1 MTATLRLP
9 VATLVAVLL
18 MVVAGGLPLGV
29 AVAGRTVPAGRAG
42 DLHGGIVALAGI
54 LAVALAL
61 AASWDRGVRRPA
73 RLVTWGALALFAVH
87 VAAGQSAWL
96 VAGSRSLV
104 AMATAQGL
112 VAATVLAAGLVVAD
126 KAAAARSRSAGNDV
140 RAGAGIALGRSFA
153 ALATLA
159 TTIVLALM
167 LTGSWAEAAGPT
179 LACPEWPTCRAGTVF
194 PTDGGQS
201 VWPEVAH
208 RAVAALGVVAVLA
221 MAALAW
227 RRASRLLQSLT
238 VAASALVLLEA
249 LVGADLVLSVS
260 QAGLSAL
267 HLATG
272 TLLWATMV
280 AILFL
285 VCRGGTGPARV
296 AATAPAAVRP
306 TAGMVVPA
314 QVTFGAPA
322 LATAQVPAVT
332 LRPAPLAAT
341 GLARFGAT
349 INDYTALT
357 KPNILSLLLVT
368 TLGAMLVAAEGIPT
382 FALVFWTMLGGT
394 LAAGG
399 ANAINCF
406 VDRDIDAVM
415 RRTQHRAT
423 AAGRISPTA
432 ALTFGLALSAL
443 AVGTLAWLVNPLAAG
458 LALAGN
464 LFYVLVYTCW
474 LKRTTPQNIVIG
486 GAAGAVPPLV
496 GWAAVTGSLDPVA
509 WLLFAIIFFWTP
521 PHFWAL
527 ALLKYKEYDSV
538 SVPMLPVVAG
548 EEVTRRQ
555 IVIYSALL
563 ALVALLPLAFGL
575 GWVYALGSVVLNGLF
590 LGKAI
595 RLWRTKEPAH
605 ARDLFFFSLWYLAVI
620 FAAAVADRLILA

>member
-1 MTATLRLP
+1 
-9 VATLVAVLL
+9 
-18 MVVAGGLPLGV
+18 
-29 AVAGRTVPAGRAG
+29 
-42 DLHGGIVALAGI
+42 
-54 LAVALAL
+54 
-61 AASWDRGVRRPA
+61 
-73 RLVTWGALALFAVH
+73 
-87 VAAGQSAWL
+87 
-96 VAGSRSLV
+96 
-104 AMATAQGL
+104 
-112 VAATVLAAGLVVAD
+112 
-126 KAAAARSRSAGNDV
+126 
-140 RAGAGIALGRSFA
+140 
-153 ALATLA
+153 
-159 TTIVLALM
+159 M
-167 LTGSWAEAAGPT
+167 LTGSWAGAAGPT
-179 LACPEWPTCRAGTVF
+179 LACPEWPACRAGTMF
-194 PTDGGQS
+194 PTGDGAA
-201 VWPEVAH
+201 VRPELAH

-227 RRASRLLQSLT
+227 RRGASRSLQALT
-238 VAASALVLLEA
+238 VAASTLVVLEA
-249 LVGADLVLSVS
+249 LVGADLVLSLGR
-260 QAGLSAL
+260 AGLSAL

-280 AILFL
+280 AILVL
-285 VCRGGTGPARV
+285 VWHGSTVPARQS
-296 AATAPAAVRP
+296 APAAARP
-306 TAGMVVPA
+306 APGSAGPA
-314 QVTFGAPA
+314 IGATPAPDLAVSASPVT
-322 LATAQVPAVT
+322 ATAQAPAVAP
-332 LRPAPLAAT
+332 RPATAAT
-341 GLARFGAT
+341 GTARFTA
-349 INDYTALT
+349 ILNDYVALT
-357 KPNILSLLLVT
+357 KPNILSLLLIT

-423 AAGRISPTA
+423 AAGRVSPAA
-432 ALTFGLALSAL
+432 ALTFGLVLSAL
-443 AVGTLAWLVNPLAAG
+443 AVILLAWLVNPLAAA
-458 LALAGN
+458 LALSGN
-464 LFYVLVYTCW
+464 LFYVLIYTCW

-496 GWAAVTGSLDPVA
+496 GWAAVTGSLDPIA

-575 GWVYALGSVVLNGLF
+575 GWVYALGSLILNGLF

-595 RLWRTKEPAH
+595 RLWRTADMAH